1 MWTMDDEITALEDQ
15 QRELDDLLAGRPE
28 SDWQL
33 PSRCEGWTVAD
44 VMTHLAQSSE
54 FAMASARGGFGE
66 AIGGMMAGLGTP
78 TSMDDAVEAMV
89 AQDRDETVTE
99 IRKRWEAAAA
109 GQVAAL
115 RARDPR
121 DRVEWVMGEF
131 SARTLATTRL
141 AEVWIHTGDVAWAFG
156 TTPEPTDRL
165 RPIARLAWR
174 TLPHAFR
181 ITGIEMTGPV
191 AFHLTG
197 PGGDAWDFEGDEPA
211 LTTITGSA
219 AELCSVAARRL
230 PASETA
236 LEGTGPDAEAVLE
249 VVRTWA

>member
-1 MWTMDDEITALEDQ
+1 MWAMDDEITALADQ

-28 SDWQL
+28 SDWRL

-44 VMTHLAQSSE
+44 VMIHLAQSSE
-54 FAMASARGGFGE
+54 FAMASAQGSFGE

-89 AQDRDETVTE
+89 AHDRDEPVAK
-99 IRKRWEAAAA
+99 IRQRWEAAAA

-115 RARDPR
+115 RARGPR

-131 SARTLATTRL
+131 SARTLAVTRL
-141 AEVWIHTGDVAWAFG
+141 AETWIHTGDVAWAFG
-156 TTPEPTDRL
+156 ITPEPTDRL
-165 RPIARLAWR
+165 RPIVRLAWR

-181 ITGIEMTGPV
+181 INGIEMTGPV

-197 PGGDAWDFEGDEPA
+197 PDGDTWDFEPDEPA
-211 LTTITGSA
+211 FTTITGSA
-219 AELCSVAARRL
+219 AELCAVAARRST
-230 PASETA
+230 ASGTE
-236 LEGTGPDAEAVLE
+236 LMGTGPDAEAVLS

>member
-1 MWTMDDEITALEDQ
+1 MWLMDDEIAALEAQ
-15 QRELDDLLAGRPE
+15 HHELDDLLAGRPDG
-28 SDWQL
+28 DWAL

-44 VMTHLAQSSE
+44 VMIHLAQSSE
-54 FAMASARGGFGE
+54 FAIASARDSFGE
-66 AIGGMMAGLGTP
+66 AIGGMMAGLGSP

-89 AQDRDETVTE
+89 AHDRDVPVSDV
-99 IRKRWEAAAA
+99 RARWEAAAA

-115 RARDPR
+115 RDRDPR

-131 SARTLATTRL
+131 SARTLAVTRL

-156 TTPEPTDRL
+156 ITPEPTDRL

-174 TLPHAFR
+174 TLPHAFQ
-181 ITGIEMTGPV
+181 INGIEMTGPV

-197 PGGDAWDFEGDEPA
+197 PGGDTWDFEGDEPA

-230 PASETA
+230 PASGTA
-236 LEGTGPDAEAVLE
+236 LQGTGPDAEAVLE